1 METNHINIEAPLM
14 YQNFRKHFPQ
24 FSDAETYPDAL
35 IEVARQMALP
45 DVAGKSWTDERRQR
59 GLSLLVAHYL
69 ACDLKLGPAPFE
81 QSRYGQEF
89 KRIRPKHVA
98 LAL

>member
-1 METNHINIEAPLM
+1 ML
-14 YQNFRKHFPQ
+14 QNFRKHFPQ
-24 FSDAETYPDAL
+24 FSDTETYPDVL
-35 IEVARQMALP
+35 IEVARQTALP
-45 DVAGKSWTDERRQR
+45 EVGGKCWTDERRQR

-69 ACDLKLGPAPFE
+69 ACDLKFGPASFE

-98 LAL
+98 LVL